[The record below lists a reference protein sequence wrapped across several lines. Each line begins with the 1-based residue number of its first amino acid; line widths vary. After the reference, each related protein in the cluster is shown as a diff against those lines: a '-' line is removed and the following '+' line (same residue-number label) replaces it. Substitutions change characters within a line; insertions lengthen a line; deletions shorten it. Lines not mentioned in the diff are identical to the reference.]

1 MSTEA
6 PRDQPLSDGPQPR
19 SESERLRD
27 CSHWVSLLA
36 DQLEAMEQG
45 DFPRVRE
52 LEAMRERLAEEMRDG
67 TGGEAPLPEWVAERV
82 EETLQRVKS
91 WTEQERRRREE
102 VALLQDGS
110 LPLVRGIRRVGG
122 GNYLSLEPSSAQFD
136 VRL

>member
-6 PRDQPLSDGPQPR
+6 PRDRPLSDTPQPR

-27 CSHWVSLLA
+27 CSHWVGLLA
-36 DQLEAMEQG
+36 DQLEAMELG
-45 DFPRVRE
+45 DFSRVRE

-67 TGGEAPLPEWVAERV
+67 ADGEAPLPAWVAERV
-82 EETLQRVKS
+82 EETLQRVQS

-102 VALLQDGS
+102 VALLQDES
-110 LPLVRGIRRVGG
+110 LPLVRGIQRVGG
-122 GNYLSLEPSSAQFD
+122 GNYLSLEPPSARFD

>member
-1 MSTEA
+1 MTPETLQS
-6 PRDQPLSDGPQPR
+6 PLATRPPQPR

-27 CSHWVSLLA
+27 CSHWIALLA

-52 LEAMRERLAEEMRDG
+52 MEAMRERLAEEMRDG
-67 TGGEAPLPEWVAERV
+67 TDGEAPLPEWVAERV
-82 EETLQRVKS
+82 EATLHRVQS
-91 WTEQERRRREE
+91 WTDQKRRKREE

-122 GNYLSLEPSSAQFD
+122 GNYLSLDHGSAQFD